1 MNDDREAMRSRNDA
15 LRAQVGDMLETFER
29 QRQDLA
35 AAQQRIA
42 TAQVTAWSSDNL
54 VRVTSNAAGIPLD
67 VHIEPEAFKR
77 SNPER
82 LGRSITEAVQAAAR
96 EGVQVSQQ
104 AFAPIEAA
112 ADGMPDLPDLVP
124 GAPSIRDLVDKLI
137 PEPPAMQ
144 DTTPPPPS
152 ASQAPLDDDD
162 EDEYYRNRSYLE
174 GR

>member
-15 LRAQVGDMLETFER
+15 LRTQVGDMLETFER
-29 QRQDLA
+29 QRHELA

-42 TAQVTAWSSDNL
+42 NAQVTAWSSDNL
-54 VRVTSNAAGIPLD
+54 VRVTSNAAGIPLE
-67 VHIEPEAFKR
+67 VHIEPDAFKR
-77 SNPER
+77 TNPER

-112 ADGMPDLPDLVP
+112 ADELPDLPDLVP

-137 PEPPAMQ
+137 PEPPAAQ
-144 DTTPPPPS
+144 DAAPQ
-152 ASQAPLDDDD
+152 AAAQAPLDDED
-162 EDEYYRNRSYLE
+162 EDDYYRNRSYLE

>member
-77 SNPER
+77 STPER
-82 LGRSITEAVQAAAR
+82 LSRSITEAVQAAAR

-104 AFAPIEAA
+104 AFASVEAA
-112 ADGMPDLPDLVP
+112 ADEMPDLPDLVP

-137 PEPPAMQ
+137 PEPPVVQ
-144 DTTPPPPS
+144 DAPPPPS
-152 ASQAPLDDDD
+152 AQAPLDDED
-162 EDEYYRNRSYLE
+162 EDEYYRNRSYLDG